1 MRRRMVT
8 WTNLLPVQQAS
19 SLRLEM
25 KKSSKADVVVHRD
38 EAGDYSGFTLT
49 LRIKPVPAS
58 RPRVTR
64 WGTYYL
70 KTYKTYKD
78 EAHEAIPVCTEQT
91 LNCELGATVEFIC
104 HRPKNT
110 KMVSPRGDIDNHLKA
125 IFDACVGQAATKKQE
140 CRLKKYIKDD
150 ELISHVD
157 ARMRYAK
164 PNEEP
169 CTIITVGR
177 L

>member
-1 MRRRMVT
+1 VT
-8 WTNLLPVQQAS
+8 A
-19 SLRLEM
+19 
-25 KKSSKADVVVHRD
+25 SSKADVVVHRD
-38 EAGDYSGFTLT
+38 EAGKYSGFTLT

-70 KTYKTYKD
+70 KTYKAYKD
-78 EAHEAIPVCTEQT
+78 EAHGAIPVCTEQT
-91 LNCELGATVEFIC
+91 LTCELGATVEFIC
-104 HRPKNT
+104 YRPKST
-110 KMVSPRGDIDNHLKA
+110 TLVSPRGDIDNHLKA
-125 IFDACVGQAATKKQE
+125 IFDAVVGHAATKNRP
-140 CRLKKYIKDD
+140 CGLKKYMKDD
-150 ELISHVD
+150 EIISHVD
-157 ARMRYAK
+157 ARMRYAE

>member
-1 MRRRMVT
+1 MT
-8 WTNLLPVQQAS
+8 T
-19 SLRLEM
+19 
-25 KKSSKADVVVHRD
+25 SSKADVVIHRG
-38 EAGDYSGFTLT
+38 EAGDYTDFTLT
-49 LRIKPVPAS
+49 LPIKPVPAS

-78 EAHEAIPVCTEQT
+78 AAHAAIPVCKETP
-91 LNCELGATVEFIC
+91 LDCELGATVEFIC
-104 HRPKNT
+104 HKPKT
-110 KMVSPRGDIDNHLKA
+110 TTMVSPRGDIDNHLKA
-125 IFDACVGQAATKKQE
+125 IFDAVVGQSATKKTK
-140 CRLKKYIKDD
+140 CRLKHYIGDD

-169 CTIITVGR
+169 CTIITIGK
-177 L
+177 LT